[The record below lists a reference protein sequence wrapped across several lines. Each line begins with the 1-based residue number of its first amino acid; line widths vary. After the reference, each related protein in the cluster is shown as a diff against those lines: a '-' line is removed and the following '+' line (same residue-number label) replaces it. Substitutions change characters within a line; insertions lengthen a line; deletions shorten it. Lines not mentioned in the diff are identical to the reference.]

1 MYTSPCND
9 CQREYNIGQTKR
21 QFGVRLKEHERAIFL
36 CIKIVKLCRNMPVR
50 PTIKLGEIYHLNV
63 ITAIWRYYQRLSLE
77 SWHINSAHA
86 PSKRDHG
93 GFFKFYPTPIYTLL
107 IRGDAHF

>member
-9 CQREYNIGQTKR
+9 CQREYNIGQTIL
-21 QFGVRLKEHERAIFL
+21 QFGVRLKEREKAIFL
-36 CIKIVKLCRNMPVR
+36 CIKTVKLCRNMPVR
-50 PTIKLGEIYHLNV
+50 PTIKLGEIYHSNV

-86 PSKRDHG
+86 PSKHDHG
-93 GFFKFYPTPIYTLL
+93 GFFKSYPTPIYTLL
-107 IRGDAHF
+107 IRGDAH

>member
-21 QFGVRLKEHERAIFL
+21 RFGVRLKEHERAIFL

-50 PTIKLGEIYHLNV
+50 PTIKLGEICHSNV
-63 ITAIWRYYQRLSLE
+63 ITAIWRYYERLSLQ
-77 SWHINSAHA
+77 SCHINSAHA
-86 PSKRDHG
+86 PSKHDHG

-107 IRGDAHF
+107 IRGDAH